1 MILYE
6 FEDWLVS
13 FHLKGGCDFERGLL
27 NADICL
33 LGTASLLT
41 SDGYASIK
49 PCVFFRAVRERLLCL
64 AKAV

>member
-1 MILYE
+1 MSLYE

-49 PCVFFRAVRERLLCL
+49 PCVFF
-64 AKAV
+64 

>member
-1 MILYE
+1 MILCE
-6 FEDWLVS
+6 FEDLLVN

-41 SDGYASIK
+41 NDGDASIK
-49 PCVFFRAVRERLLCL
+49 PCGFF
-64 AKAV
+64 